1 METYCTENEKWRIQM
16 VDDERRKTPAPPGG
30 NDRSRMPLW
39 VKVSCGVGL
48 AVIVVFVLLHL
59 TGNGMV
65 GH

>member
-1 METYCTENEKWRIQM
+1 M